1 MTEPP
6 PTVSTEALNDYIDGR
21 LSERERAQVEAA
33 IATNSALAKELAAL
47 QSLNVQLS
55 SLGASVLDEPVP
67 ERLRRIVAPNLE
79 RKLGFRF
86 FSPSWRHGLA
96 YGFSVL
102 IAFVAG
108 YVVNDSMAPQD
119 PGLLRPFVEQAVL
132 SHELFEKG
140 TFSSAGQTI
149 SVSPEAELAGM
160 SLNSPMRVP
169 ISLGIGL
176 EPVAIRTLTG
186 YKGAAIQVA
195 YLDPNNQ
202 LTSLL
207 VREVSDDADMPAKFT
222 TQDELNVLYWIDGP
236 LVYALVGD
244 EDEQELRVLARS
256 IYTSNAIGGHWMEEP
271 ADQLQP
277 VSD

>member
-6 PTVSTEALNDYIDGR
+6 PTVSAETLSDYVDGR
-21 LSERERAQVEAA
+21 LSEREQAQVEAA
-33 IATNSALAKELAAL
+33 IATNSALAEDLAAL
-47 QSLNVQLS
+47 QNLNRQLS
-55 SLGASVLDEPVP
+55 SLGASILDEPVP
-67 ERLRRIVAPNLE
+67 ERLHRIVAPKAE
-79 RKLGFRF
+79 RKAGPGF
-86 FSPSWRHGLA
+86 FSLSWRHSLA

-108 YVVNDSMAPQD
+108 YIVSDKIVPKDS
-119 PGLLRPFVEQAVL
+119 GLLRPFVEQAVL

-140 TFSSAGQTI
+140 TFSSAEQMI
-149 SVSPEAELAGM
+149 SISPEAELAGL
-160 SLNSPMRVP
+160 SLSSPMRVP

-186 YKGAAIQVA
+186 HTGAAIQVA
-195 YLDPNNQ
+195 YLDPDNK

-207 VREVSDDADMPAKFT
+207 VHEMSDDADMPAKFT
-222 TQDELNVLYWIDGP
+222 AQDELNILYWIDGP

-244 EDEQELRVLARS
+244 ADEQELRALARS
-256 IYTSNAIGGHWMEEP
+256 IYTSNAIGGHWMEDP